1 MTALRTNW
9 LISQGKVWRFLKFTG
24 SRFIGEL
31 SGVISGTT
39 MCGRKAG
46 LAEGKV
52 VLCVFCNSGLSQSY
66 GCLLYTSDAA
76 DDYLT
81 V

>member
-1 MTALRTNW
+1 
-9 LISQGKVWRFLKFTG
+9 
-24 SRFIGEL
+24 
-31 SGVISGTT
+31 

-66 GCLLYTSDAA
+66 GELWNRDGHTDMSSIRQRTG
-76 DDYLT
+76 LT
-81 V
+81 ISQVIDEDGFRNKGSGRDVLTANTLDS